1 MTLSELATQYNA
13 ARPCAVLTVNN
24 CVQAL
29 AMLLSMNHDAPLTE
43 ESQDG
48 AFWGYKGQIHAIEN
62 SALENT
68 KTPFDV
74 WVNDGSRGS
83 TYKFGPMGSPSLAL
97 FCLKISLER
106 LRQQLDSAEELVRYK
121 ALNIEDFT
129 QLIVA

>member
-83 TYKFGPMGSPSLAL
+83 TYKYLGQFVLDRVITDKATVNEANLQIQSQRQSVDRIFKL
-97 FCLKISLER
+97 
-106 LRQQLDSAEELVRYK
+106 LRVQQS
-121 ALNIEDFT
+121 
-129 QLIVA
+129 

>member
-62 SALENT
+62 NALENT

-83 TYKFGPMGSPSLAL
+83 TYKYLGQFVLDRVITDKATVDKANL
-97 FCLKISLER
+97 QIENQ
-106 LRQQLDSAEELVRYK
+106 RQSVDRIFKLLSVQQS
-121 ALNIEDFT
+121 
-129 QLIVA
+129 

>member
-83 TYKFGPMGSPSLAL
+83 TYKYLGQFVLDRVITDKATVNEANLQIQNQRQSVDRIFKL
-97 FCLKISLER
+97 
-106 LRQQLDSAEELVRYK
+106 LRVQQS
-121 ALNIEDFT
+121 
-129 QLIVA
+129 

>member
-1 MTLSELATQYNA
+1 MTLTELATQYNA

-48 AFWGYKGQIHAIEN
+48 AFWGYKGQIHASEN
-62 SALENT
+62 NALENT

-74 WVNDGSRGS
+74 WVNDCSRGS
-83 TYKFGPMGSPSLAL
+83 TYKYLGQFVLDRVITDKATVNEANLQIQNQRQSVDRIFKL
-97 FCLKISLER
+97 
-106 LRQQLDSAEELVRYK
+106 LRVQQS
-121 ALNIEDFT
+121 
-129 QLIVA
+129 

>member
-48 AFWGYKGQIHAIEN
+48 DFWGYKGQIHAIEN
-62 SALENT
+62 NALENT
-68 KTPFDV
+68 KTLFDV

-83 TYKFGPMGSPSLAL
+83 TYKYLGQFVLDRVITDKATVDEANLQIENQRQSVDRIFKL
-97 FCLKISLER
+97 
-106 LRQQLDSAEELVRYK
+106 LRVQQS
-121 ALNIEDFT
+121 
-129 QLIVA
+129 

>member
-1 MTLSELATQYNA
+1 MTLTELATQYNA

-83 TYKFGPMGSPSLAL
+83 TYKYLGQFVLDRVITDKATVNEANLQIQNQRQSVDRIFKL
-97 FCLKISLER
+97 
-106 LRQQLDSAEELVRYK
+106 LRVQQS
-121 ALNIEDFT
+121 
-129 QLIVA
+129 

>member
-1 MTLSELATQYNA
+1 MTLTELATQYNA

-74 WVNDGSRGS
+74 WVNDCSRGS
-83 TYKFGPMGSPSLAL
+83 TYKYLGQFVLDRVITDKATVNEANLQIQSQRQSVDRIFKL
-97 FCLKISLER
+97 
-106 LRQQLDSAEELVRYK
+106 LRVQQS
-121 ALNIEDFT
+121 
-129 QLIVA
+129 